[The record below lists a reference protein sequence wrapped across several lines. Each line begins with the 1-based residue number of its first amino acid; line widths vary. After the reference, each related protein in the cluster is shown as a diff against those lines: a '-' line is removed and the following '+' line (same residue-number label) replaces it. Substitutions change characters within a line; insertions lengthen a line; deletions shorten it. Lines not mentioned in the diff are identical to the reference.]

1 MMSLIN
7 QKKQEEMK
15 KDLKHLIQAKSQY
28 EEVPLLKLKLEPTEI
43 ETEPN
48 QIVVLPKRTIQ
59 RNKQR
64 SGEVVFRNL
73 MTSNHE
79 ITEEEEIF
87 DLSEMLDNTR
97 ECVTQSEFAHTPQ
110 SQLDATNKSLWQ
122 YHDQS
127 LDYSTMQIE
136 FLADKTDG

>member
-1 MMSLIN
+1 
-7 QKKQEEMK
+7 
-15 KDLKHLIQAKSQY
+15 
-28 EEVPLLKLKLEPTEI
+28 
-43 ETEPN
+43 
-48 QIVVLPKRTIQ
+48 
-59 RNKQR
+59 
-64 SGEVVFRNL
+64 

-97 ECVTQSEFAHTPQ
+97 ECVTPSEFAHTPQ

-127 LDYSTMQIE
+127 LDYSTMHIE
-136 FLADKTDG
+136 FLADKTDGQSTPQDATPKNKVNA